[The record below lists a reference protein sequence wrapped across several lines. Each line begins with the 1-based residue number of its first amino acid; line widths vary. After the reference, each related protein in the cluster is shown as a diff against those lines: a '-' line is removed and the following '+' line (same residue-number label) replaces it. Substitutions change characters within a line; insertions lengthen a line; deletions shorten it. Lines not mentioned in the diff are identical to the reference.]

1 MRILA
6 ALLIMLAVTPAL
18 AAITVTDGWVRAMPP
33 GAKNSAGYLEIRNPG
48 GAADELLGARIDGV
62 RVTELHEMVDA
73 GDGTKYMQ
81 HRNTIAVPASG
92 HVLLAPG
99 GLHLMLIDLQRPLQ
113 AGEKLGGT
121 LHFRKAGEVK
131 VEMEVRMP

>member
-6 ALLIMLAVTPAL
+6 TLLLLLAAMPAL
-18 AAITVTDGWVRAMPP
+18 AGIVVSDGWVRAMPP
-33 GAKNSAGYLEIRNPG
+33 GAKNSAGYLAIRNA

-73 GDGTKYMQ
+73 GAGTKSMQ
-81 HRNTIAVPASG
+81 HRQAITVPANG
-92 HVLLAPG
+92 TVMLAPG

-113 AGEKLGGT
+113 AGERLGGT
-121 LHFRKAGEVK
+121 LRFRKAGEVK